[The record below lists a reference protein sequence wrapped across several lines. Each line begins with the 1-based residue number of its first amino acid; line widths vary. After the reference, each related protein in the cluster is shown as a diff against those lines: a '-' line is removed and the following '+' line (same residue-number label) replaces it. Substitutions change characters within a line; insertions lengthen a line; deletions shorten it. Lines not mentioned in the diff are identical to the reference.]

1 MSIEN
6 IKKLREMT
14 GAGMLDVK
22 KALTATDNDLEKA
35 VVWLRENGISKAA
48 KKSDRIAAEGIVFS
62 KKNDNGVVIIELNS
76 ETDFVATNDKFKEA
90 ANNII
95 DLILNNDVETNDFD
109 KLNTLEIDG
118 MKFEQ
123 YLANLTATIG
133 EKISLRRFVKEK
145 NNGNTLSF
153 YNHSNSRIS
162 VIISAKDMEEDILKD
177 ISMHIAAMNP
187 EFLSKEDIP
196 AEKVKQEEELAKKDL
211 EEQLKGK
218 PENVQ
223 KGMLQGKVNKA
234 LSEIVL
240 LEQTFVKDPSK
251 KVKDLQGKGIIL
263 SFVRYEVGEGIE
275 KKEENFAE
283 EVAKQMNNN

>member
-22 KALTATDNDLEKA
+22 KALTATNNDLDKA
-35 VVWLRENGISKAA
+35 IVWLRENGISKAA

-62 KKNDNGVVIIELNS
+62 KKNDNAVVIIELNS

-95 DLILNNDVETNDFD
+95 DLILNNDVKTNDFA

-118 MKFEQ
+118 MEFES

-133 EKISLRRFVKEK
+133 EKINLRRFVKEES
-145 NNGNTLSF
+145 NGNKLSF

-162 VIISAKDMEEDILKD
+162 VIISAKDMEEELLKD

-196 AEKVKQEEELAKKDL
+196 VEKVQQEEELAKKDL
-211 EEQLKGK
+211 ADQLKGK

-234 LSEIVL
+234 LSELVL

-251 KVKDLQGKGIIL
+251 KIKDLQGKGEIL

-283 EVAKQMNNN
+283 EVAKQMNNK